1 MHHRFSRTW
10 PTIVMTVL
18 AATATPAERSRNPPD
33 ATVFIRVIGTARVV
47 VEGAFS
53 ETREERDVEFGT
65 GSGFIFTPYGHVL
78 TNYHVIESTT
88 IEDRIGRRDV
98 QIELSVDRIEV
109 VLPGST
115 DTEKDMRVSASIE
128 AVDPELDLAVLSIAG
143 GDLPYLAFGDSEA
156 VAQGDAVQVYGFPF
170 GRQVEVG
177 KVNLPDIVPRVSAS
191 RGSVAATRTDASGG
205 TAYLQTTATVN
216 PGNSGGP
223 MLDEDGYVLGV
234 VRLKLRD
241 SDGIGFA
248 IPVNAVKDFLTFN
261 GYDQLLPV
269 ARLRLGPEQSLQ
281 GKGLALRMPETLED
295 VSPARLRA
303 FTDPSQGAIGFT
315 ADRVISPWPLAQLE
329 QALLSGGTF
338 GSFQAASELRSS
350 AVGDGGVIIGRASGR
365 DMSSGIETAM
375 EYMLLDAG
383 REKLIV
389 RYQGPADAVAFNRS
403 VLIRSLTSIRAETLL
418 TSEVARVLLPEQLA
432 WVKRALP
439 APSAPT
445 LVIPDRWDEEVSAP
459 FGCRGLPHWESALS
473 MSLPGDFTVSLRAGW
488 WSSTM
493 DALQLARAC
502 SVRTGA
508 LGAGSYAYTLDWLGE
523 RYVVEGVF
531 VENVGTM
538 QLELVSPEGKH
549 GFVRDAARAWMEQN
563 R

>member
-1 MHHRFSRTW
+1 MQHRLSRTL
-10 PTIVMTVL
+10 PAIVL
-18 AATATPAERSRNPPD
+18 AVLVATDTFAERSRNPPN

-47 VEGAFS
+47 VKEAFS

-65 GSGFIFTPYGHVL
+65 GSGFIFIPYGHVL

-88 IEDRIGRRDV
+88 IEDRIGRRDI

-115 DTEKDMRVSASIE
+115 DTDMRFSASIE

-170 GRQVEVG
+170 GGQVEVG

-234 VRLKLRD
+234 VRLKLRN

-329 QALLSGGTF
+329 QAYCREGRSGASRRRV
-338 GSFQAASELRSS
+338 SFARRPSRMVASSS
-350 AVGDGGVIIGRASGR
+350 A
-365 DMSSGIETAM
+365 EP
-375 EYMLLDAG
+375 AG
-383 REKLIV
+383 
-389 RYQGPADAVAFNRS
+389 A
-403 VLIRSLTSIRAETLL
+403 T
-418 TSEVARVLLPEQLA
+418 
-432 WVKRALP
+432 
-439 APSAPT
+439 
-445 LVIPDRWDEEVSAP
+445 
-459 FGCRGLPHWESALS
+459 
-473 MSLPGDFTVSLRAGW
+473 
-488 WSSTM
+488 
-493 DALQLARAC
+493 
-502 SVRTGA
+502 
-508 LGAGSYAYTLDWLGE
+508 
-523 RYVVEGVF
+523 
-531 VENVGTM
+531 
-538 QLELVSPEGKH
+538 
-549 GFVRDAARAWMEQN
+549 
-563 R
+563 